1 MEALLLGALLVL
13 AGCIEPTG
21 GKSTVQPTAGLVA
34 AEKDVVLKEAALV
47 QPETRQVLGF
57 DSSTGEITVAGDV
70 AVKAGQV
77 FHSGVTAVFPSGAL
91 KKVLA
96 VKTLPES
103 KKALIT
109 EDAVLTD
116 GIENGEYSAEG
127 RLSLDGVRVES
138 PDGSLTMVDSPETA
152 ALLGNGEN
160 SSLTRRFDV
169 KYSIGN
175 NVSVTGSFQLTLPFS
190 FMLDIKSSELKAFDI
205 SIEPKLDLDLDIRGS
220 LNDRH
225 THRLGTLYLQP
236 VTIGVV
242 VISPVLEVSLSTAID
257 GVTEFGFQ
265 AKSEFLA
272 GARYSGTTGRW
283 IPYSD
288 NNIDVEIEPPSLA
301 GAVEASLGLKK
312 ELRLYGVAGPYFT
325 PEIYAGLRG
334 KSDGSKVS
342 FSAYRG
348 LRARAEG
355 EVKRLGKNLPDLNFT
370 LFDVRDDLELSNKT
384 NMLPIADFSY
394 TKTETSPGVYRVNFS
409 DGSTDEDGSIV
420 SREWDFDGDGNTDST
435 DRNPSRTFSNVDT
448 AVVKLTV
455 RDNRMGSKSISRR
468 LIPLAAYT
476 VSFDANDG
484 SSVSG
489 QSVPEGGRAA
499 EPDAP
504 TRSGYVFRG
513 WYSDSGLSNSWD
525 FDFDT
530 VNSALTLYA
539 KWEEQEEIETLDESF
554 EGGSL
559 SSFWIGSWIIDSEA
573 YSGSGSLKSNGLD
586 NSQSAAAEVRVR
598 VSLASEISFYR
609 KVSSEGGYDKLSFY
623 INGEQ
628 PPEASWSGSK
638 DWAEMSYP
646 IAPGV
651 HTLKWLYE
659 KDGFFSDDSDCA
671 WIDDVSMKRGAI
683 NGLSPADRASTADTT
698 PLLSWGNVTGAVSYE
713 IQIAGS
719 EAGLNNAAAVSVTG
733 TNYTPGTAL
742 TNNTTHY
749 WRVRA
754 VDGDNQKGDW
764 STAHSLDVAI
774 GAVSGLS
781 PADGESTADTTPG
794 LSWNA
799 VDGAARYDIQIADS
813 PGGWTGAA
821 ADSVTG
827 TTTYTPGTALANNET
842 HYWRVRAVD
851 GDNQKGDWSEVSS
864 LRVKWGTISWLS
876 PCNGTS
882 TTNTKPLLSWGTV
895 TGAVNYEVQI
905 AGSEAGLTGA
915 AADSVTGT
923 TTTYTPG
930 TALTNNT
937 THYWRV
943 RAVDGDG
950 QQGAW
955 STEHSLEVA
964 IGTVSGLSPSSGTY
978 TADTTPAFSWDAV
991 ADASGYEIQ
1000 IAGSQ
1005 NGLPGAEAVTVT
1017 GTATYTPGTALTN
1030 NETHYWRVCAVD
1042 GDNQK
1047 GAWSAVS
1054 SLNVMGTVSGLSPV
1068 NKAETADTTPTFR
1081 WHALGGA
1088 DSYEIQIAGS
1098 QTGLNSA
1105 TADSV
1110 TGTTTTY
1117 TPGTALANNDDA
1129 LLACACCGRG

>member
-21 GKSTVQPTAGLVA
+21 GKSIVQPTAGLVA

-77 FHSGVTAVFPSGAL
+77 FHSGVTAMFPSGAL

-96 VKTLPES
+96 VKTLQES
-103 KKALIT
+103 KKVLIT

-127 RLSLDGVRVES
+127 RLFLDGMRVES

-435 DRNPSRTFSNVDT
+435 DRNPSSTFRNVDT

-476 VSFDANDG
+476 VSFDANGG

-504 TRSGYVFRG
+504 TLSGYVFRG
-513 WYSDSGLSNSWD
+513 WYSDSDLTRPWD
-525 FDFDT
+525 FGGDT
-530 VNSALTLYA
+530 VNSSLTLYA
-539 KWEEQEEIETLDESF
+539 RWEEQEEIETLDESF

-559 SSFWIGSWIIDSEA
+559 SPFWIGSWIIDSKA
-573 YSGSGSLKSNGLD
+573 RSGSGSLKSNDID

-623 INGEQ
+623 INGNQ
-628 PPEASWSGSK
+628 PPEASWSGSEE
-638 DWAEMSYP
+638 WAEMSYP

-651 HTLKWLYE
+651 HTLKWVYE
-659 KDGFFSDDSDCA
+659 KDDSYSDDSDCA

-683 NGLSPADRASTADTT
+683 NGLSPANGANTTDTT

-719 EAGLNNAAAVSVTG
+719 EAGLDTALIYSTPAENYIPAAV
-733 TNYTPGTAL
+733 L
-742 TNNTTHY
+742 TNNETHY

-754 VDGDNQKGDW
+754 VDGKNQEGDW

-781 PADGESTADTTPG
+781 PANSASTTDTTPG

-799 VDGAARYDIQIADS
+799 VPGAA
-813 PGGWTGAA
+813 G
-821 ADSVTG
+821 
-827 TTTYTPGTALANNET
+827 
-842 HYWRVRAVD
+842 
-851 GDNQKGDWSEVSS
+851 
-864 LRVKWGTISWLS
+864 
-876 PCNGTS
+876 
-882 TTNTKPLLSWGTV
+882 
-895 TGAVNYEVQI
+895 YEVQI
-905 AGSEAGLTGA
+905 AASEAGVANAQAVEAG
-915 AADSVTGT
+915 GT
-923 TTTYTPG
+923 SYTPT

-964 IGTVSGLSPSSGTY
+964 IGTVSGLSPSSGIY
-978 TADTTPAFSWDAV
+978 TADTTPDFSWDAV

-1000 IAGSQ
+1000 IADSRE
-1005 NGLPGAEAVTVT
+1005 NG
-1017 GTATYTPGTALTN
+1017 
-1030 NETHYWRVCAVD
+1030 
-1042 GDNQK
+1042 
-1047 GAWSAVS
+1047 
-1054 SLNVMGTVSGLSPV
+1054 PV
-1068 NKAETADTTPTFR
+1068 RRLF
-1081 WHALGGA
+1081 L
-1088 DSYEIQIAGS
+1088 
-1098 QTGLNSA
+1098 
-1105 TADSV
+1105 
-1110 TGTTTTY
+1110 
-1117 TPGTALANNDDA
+1117 
-1129 LLACACCGRG
+1129 

>member
-77 FHSGVTAVFPSGAL
+77 FHSGVTDVFPSGAL

-96 VKTLPES
+96 VETLQES
-103 KKALIT
+103 KKVLIT

-127 RLSLDGVRVES
+127 RLFLDGMRVES

-175 NVSVTGSFQLTLPFS
+175 NVSVTGSFQLTLPIS

-384 NMLPIADFSY
+384 NMLPIAGFSY
-394 TKTETSPGVYRVNFS
+394 TKEETSPGVYRVNFS

-476 VSFDANDG
+476 VSFDANGG

-513 WYSDSGLSNSWD
+513 WYSDSDLTRPWD
-525 FDFDT
+525 FGGDT
-530 VNSALTLYA
+530 VNSSLTLYA

-559 SSFWIGSWIIDSEA
+559 SPFWIGSWIIDSKA
-573 YSGSGSLKSNGLD
+573 YSGSGSLKSNDID

-609 KVSSEGGYDKLSFY
+609 KVSSEDGYDKLSFY

-628 PPEASWSGSK
+628 PPGASWSGSK

-646 IAPGV
+646 IAPGA
-651 HTLKWLYE
+651 HTLKWVYE
-659 KDGFFSDDSDCA
+659 KDDSYSDDSDCA

-683 NGLSPADRASTADTT
+683 NGLSPANGESTADTT
-698 PLLSWGNVTGAVSYE
+698 PTFSWNTVTGADRYE
-713 IQIAGS
+713 IQIADS
-719 EAGLNNAAAVSVTG
+719 PEGLNNAAADSVTG
-733 TNYTPGTAL
+733 TNYTPETAL

-754 VDGDNQKGDW
+754 VDGKNQEGDW
-764 STAHSLDVAI
+764 STAHSLNVAI

-781 PADGESTADTTPG
+781 PADGESTADTTPTF
-794 LSWNA
+794 SWNT
-799 VDGAARYDIQIADS
+799 VTGADRYEIQIADS
-813 PGGWTGAA
+813 PEGLTNAA

-827 TTTYTPGTALANNET
+827 TNYTPE
-842 HYWRVRAVD
+842 
-851 GDNQKGDWSEVSS
+851 
-864 LRVKWGTISWLS
+864 
-876 PCNGTS
+876 
-882 TTNTKPLLSWGTV
+882 
-895 TGAVNYEVQI
+895 
-905 AGSEAGLTGA
+905 
-915 AADSVTGT
+915 
-923 TTTYTPG
+923 

-943 RAVDGDG
+943 RALDSGGQAGSWNDAYSLMLPDGFVYVEGGSFQMGSTGGNPDEKPVH
-950 QQGAW
+950 QVTVSTFYMSKYEVTQGEWHEVMRSSPSHFSGDNLPVEQVSWYDAVKYCNALSVQNGLTPVYTINGTSVTADW
-955 STEHSLEVA
+955 SANGYRLPTEAEWEYAARGGNASEGYIYAGGNNAGEVA
-964 IGTVSGLSPSSGTY
+964 WYLDNSGNETHPVGQKNSNELGLYDMSGNVREWCWDWYGGDYYESSPSSDPRG
-978 TADTTPAFSWDAV
+978 P
-991 ADASGYEIQ
+991 ASGSYRVNRGGRWGNG
-1000 IAGSQ
+1000 AGYLRSAFRYSDS
-1005 NGLPGAEAVTVT
+1005 PGIS
-1017 GTATYTPGTALTN
+1017 N
-1030 NETHYWRVCAVD
+1030 
-1042 GDNQK
+1042 
-1047 GAWSAVS
+1047 
-1054 SLNVMGTVSGLSPV
+1054 
-1068 NKAETADTTPTFR
+1068 
-1081 WHALGGA
+1081 
-1088 DSYEIQIAGS
+1088 
-1098 QTGLNSA
+1098 
-1105 TADSV
+1105 
-1110 TGTTTTY
+1110 
-1117 TPGTALANNDDA
+1117 A
-1129 LLACACCGRG
+1129 LLGFRLVRRGF